1 MNDDEFANISRVV
14 REAIDDAYRLGIGAA
29 IKIAD
34 EQHTRHPHDHPLAE
48 LIDVLRRLSAQAAL
62 LPRNPEETP

>member
-1 MNDDEFANISRVV
+1 MNDQEFANISRVV

-29 IKIAD
+29 IKIAH
-34 EQHTRHPHDHPLAE
+34 EQHTRHPQDQPLAE
-48 LIDVLRRLSAQAAL
+48 LIDALRRLSAQAAL